1 MSPVAPS
8 TCLAPLTW
16 RLALALIL
24 STATSSSTSWTGGKA
39 ASSPPQPPPDVT
51 AKIVSRQTL
60 WKPTKDEKL
69 LRIPALATL
78 NATHV
83 IAFAEVHVNPDNH
96 IVGKSSTDGGASW
109 GREQVIA
116 AEHQAKIGNPAPV
129 VVGDGAVLLVYCRN
143 NLRVLARNITLDD
156 RGTLVMS
163 PAADITANA
172 TAGLPPYTFVASG
185 PPGGIRSLGGRIVV
199 AMDFIPKA
207 AEGEDLKATQS
218 SRSRSFAI
226 ASDDAGRTWHH
237 SAPIGISG
245 PFSTS
250 ENQVAS
256 VDDDLATIITTA
268 RVGNTTPVSSNFR
281 AVAVSTDQGRSFAA
295 FKETNLP
302 DPTCVPPNSR

>member
-8 TCLAPLTW
+8 TCLATLTW
-16 RLALALIL
+16 RLALALIV

-39 ASSPPQPPPDVT
+39 ASSPPQPPPVT